1 MRYCHR
7 CLYPENHPLNLIIDD
22 DGICSGCR
30 VHEEKDLLDWG
41 ARFEEL
47 KRLVQPFKSRSG
59 MSYDCIVPVSG
70 ARDSWFVVHVVKH
83 VLGLRPL
90 LVYYNGH
97 YNTELATRN
106 LAYMR
111 QAFDC
116 DLTGLNVSSE
126 TVKAVTRASIQKLG
140 SIYWHVLA
148 GQTVWPVRAAVQYRV
163 PLIIWGAHQGID
175 QVGMFSHLQKVEMT
189 RKYRKD
195 HDLMGVE
202 ISDLAADTS
211 DLLNYN
217 TRPFTYP
224 DDEELEAIGVR
235 GIYLNNFLRWDTKSQ
250 NELMIKI
257 FGYETAPQK
266 RTFDTYSDTDSY
278 HYSGLHDLI
287 KYRKFGYGKVTDH
300 ASREI
305 RLRRM
310 TREQGLELVRLHQSD
325 EVPEDTSIFCNW
337 LGMPEAELFEH
348 VDALRDPKA
357 WAFEDG
363 KWSLKSSV
371 LDAEFDQRAQLSQLE
386 SWTDFV
392 KTGSRKPDNN
402 PNSYVLIGK
411 GYVEGFGP
419 ESPVAS
425 SVLPDS
431 CFGSHKPSISALED
445 IQ

>member
-1 MRYCHR
+1 MRYCRR
-7 CLYPENHPLNLIIDD
+7 CLYPENHPLNLVLDHQ
-22 DGICSGCR
+22 GICSGCR

-47 KRLVQPFKSRSG
+47 KRLVHRFKSRSG
-59 MSYDCIVPVSG
+59 KSYDCIVPVSG
-70 ARDSWFVVHVVKH
+70 ARDSWFMVHVVKN
-83 VLGLRPL
+83 VLGLKPL

-116 DLTGLNVSSE
+116 DLTGLNVSAE
-126 TVKAVTRASIQKLG
+126 TVKAVTRASIKHLG

-195 HDLMGVE
+195 HDLMGAE
-202 ISDLAADTS
+202 IEDLVAKYP
-211 DLLNYN
+211 DLRTYN
-217 TRPFTYP
+217 TRPFAYP

-235 GIYLNNFLRWDTKSQ
+235 GIYLNNFLRWDSKSQ
-250 NELMIKI
+250 NELMIKL
-257 FGYETAPQK
+257 FSYETAEQK

-287 KYRKFGYGKVTDH
+287 KFRKLGYGKVTDH
-300 ASREI
+300 ACREI

-310 TREQGLELVRLHQSD
+310 TRQQGLEMVRNYQCDDIPH
-325 EVPEDTSIFCNW
+325 DTSVFCEW
-337 LGMPEAELFEH
+337 LGMPQEELLAH
-348 VDALRDPKA
+348 VDRHRDPKA
-357 WAFEDG
+357 WEHDG
-363 KWSLKSSV
+363 QKWQLKSSV
-371 LDAEFDQRAQLSQLE
+371 LDTDIEPDAQLGLLE
-386 SWTDFV
+386 EWSDFV
-392 KTGSRKPDNN
+392 KTGARKPDSI
-402 PNSYVLIGK
+402 PDKHVLIGK
-411 GYVEGFGP
+411 GYVDGFGP
-419 ESPVAS
+419 EGPVAS
-425 SVLPDS
+425 TQLPDS
-431 CFGSHKPSISALED
+431 CFGSHIPSVSALED
-445 IQ
+445 LL